1 MKPAIQFIKRKD
13 GVQIAYT
20 TIGSGP
26 YLVYTPPWVSNLS
39 YIFEDP
45 FQYRFFEQLSRG
57 MTVLLYDKHGCGHS
71 DRDRKNYNIETEVF
85 DLSTVMDQIKPE
97 KATLFGL
104 GCGGPVSLVYT
115 SQHPENVTNLI
126 LCGSYVNGL
135 TLAKKEVR
143 SALTSLVK
151 ASWGLGSKTIYEL
164 FNPEA
169 SAEDLNAFAKFQRE
183 SCSAETAG
191 KLMEFVYSPDVSNLL
206 FNIKAP
212 TLILHREGDKA
223 IPIQHGRQLAME
235 IPNATFKVLKG
246 KIHLP
251 WRGDSNEI
259 IEEILEFVDVI
270 EPIRHAINAEAR
282 GEEKN
287 EVIEQAT
294 IVFTDIVSSTE
305 LVTKLG
311 DAKARELFRKHEKII
326 RSQIQKYKGKEL
338 QSLGDGFMLSFDS
351 ASSAIKCTCEIQ
363 REISK
368 NLPPIKI
375 RIGIN
380 AGEVV
385 LKEGKHPF
393 GQAVVIAS
401 RIVSEANGDE
411 IFVSDVVKQL
421 TTGSKFAFV
430 EKGWFELKGIDESI
444 KLHEITY
451 EN

>member
-13 GVQIAYT
+13 SVKIAYT
-20 TIGSGP
+20 TIGKGP

-45 FQYRFFEQLSRG
+45 FQYRFFEKLSQE
-57 MTVLLYDKHGCGHS
+57 MTVLLYDKHGCGQS
-71 DRDRKNYNIETEVF
+71 DRDRKSFDIETEVF

-97 KATLFGL
+97 KAILLGL
-104 GCGGPVSLVYT
+104 GCGGPVSLAYA

-126 LCGSYVNGL
+126 LCGSYADGM
-135 TLAKKEVR
+135 TLAKEEVR
-143 SALTSLVK
+143 SALISLVK

-164 FNPEA
+164 FDPQA
-169 SAEDLNAFAKFQRE
+169 SAADLNAFAKFQRE
-183 SCSAETAG
+183 SCSPETAA
-191 KLMEFVYSPDVSNLL
+191 KLMEFVYSPNVSDLL
-206 FNIKAP
+206 PSIKTP

-223 IPIQHGRQLAME
+223 MPIQHGRQLASE
-235 IPNATFKVLKG
+235 ISNATFKVLKG
-246 KIHLP
+246 NIHLP

-259 IEEILEFVDVI
+259 IEEILEFVDLR
-270 EPIRHAINAEAR
+270 EPIRQADSTEVMDD
-282 GEEKN
+282 EKN
-287 EVIEQAT
+287 EVVKQAT

-305 LVTKLG
+305 IVTQLG
-311 DAKARELFRKHEKII
+311 DTKARELFRKHDKII
-326 RSQIQKYKGKEL
+326 RSQTQKFKGKEL
-338 QSLGDGFMLSFDS
+338 QSLGDGFMLSFES
-351 ASSAIKCTCEIQ
+351 ATSAIKCTCRIQ

-368 NLPPIKI
+368 NLPLIKI

-401 RIVSEANGDE
+401 RIVSKANGDE
-411 IFVSDVVKQL
+411 ILVSDVVKHL
-421 TTGSKFAFV
+421 TSGRKFAFV
-430 EKGWFELKGIDESI
+430 DKGWFELKGIDESV
-444 KLHEITY
+444 KLHEISC